1 MGSDGSDAEVGVLQ
15 RHRDEMG
22 KEGRDREKE
31 EGMGSVGAKESPSP
45 AVMVPAEESD
55 T

>member
-1 MGSDGSDAEVGVLQ
+1 
-15 RHRDEMG
+15 MG

-45 AVMVPAEESD
+45 AVTVPAEELD